1 MKLSIIIPAFNES
14 KTIGKVLQALQALQI
29 PRVVIDFVVV
39 DDGSID
45 GTEKEVEK
53 YKQKIKNLQFI
64 RHAKNLGKG
73 AAVKTGIK
81 HAKGDY
87 LLIQDADVEYDPKY
101 IPALLEPIH
110 EKKTQIVYGTRLN
123 RLPNVFKEESRP
135 LFLLHYFG
143 NRMLSLLTSIL
154 YGQWVTD
161 METGYKLFPRK
172 ALEKLHINAKGFEF
186 EAEITAKILKNKYK
200 IFEVPITTVPRGYH
214 EGKKIN
220 AVRDGFKA
228 LLTLIKYRLVD

>member
-14 KTIGKVLQALQALQI
+14 KTIGKILHSLQALKI
-29 PRVVIDFVVV
+29 PGIAIECIVV
-39 DDGSID
+39 DDGSVD

-53 YKQKIKNLQFI
+53 FKQKIKNLQFI

-73 AAVKTGIK
+73 AAVKTGFK
-81 HAKGDY
+81 HAKGEY
-87 LLIQDADVEYDPKY
+87 FLIQDADVEYDPKY
-101 IPALLEPIH
+101 IPVLLEPILG
-110 EKKTQIVYGTRLN
+110 KKTQVVYGTRLN
-123 RLPNVFKEESRP
+123 RLPNIFKEESRP

-172 ALEKLHINAKGFEF
+172 VLEKIHIHAKGFEF
-186 EAEITAKILKNKYK
+186 EPEITAKILKNKYK
-200 IFEVPITTVPRGYH
+200 IFEVPITTIPRGYD

-220 AVRDGFKA
+220 AVKDGFKA
-228 LLTLIKYRLVD
+228 LLTLVKYRLVD